1 MTSSDGPILIGGLS
15 HSGKTELRI
24 ALGAHPELSLV
35 RRTGLWDHYF
45 GRFGDLARPAN
56 LDRCLEAMGRD
67 ERVAALEPDR
77 VRIRRELAEG
87 PVTQARLFGLIQAHH
102 AERSG
107 KRRWG
112 EQLGSIERF
121 ADPIFEAFPSARMIH
136 MVRDPRARVGEA
148 AGKRRRL
155 GSAGWETARWLR
167 SAELARRNGTRYPD
181 GYRVIR
187 YEALAA
193 RPEAT
198 LREVCGFIGEDYLP
212 AMGDVLAAMRFDGT
226 GAGAGR
232 AGGLASSDVAFVD
245 LVAADEL
252 PRLGYEPA
260 RPSLSPREQVA
271 FVLVDRPLNRVA
283 MTAWRTFGRGRD
295 HRGVG

>member
-1 MTSSDGPILIGGLS
+1 VTSSDGPIFIGGLS

-24 ALGAHPELSLV
+24 ALGAHPQLSLV
-35 RRTGLWDHYF
+35 RRTGLWDRYF

-67 ERVAALEPDR
+67 EQVAAFEPDR

-87 PVTQARLFGLIQAHH
+87 PVTYPRLFGLIQAHH
-102 AERSG
+102 AERLG

-121 ADPIFEAFPSARMIH
+121 ADPIYETFPSARMIH
-136 MVRDPRARVGEA
+136 MIRDPRARVGEA
-148 AGKRRRL
+148 AGKRRL

-167 SAELARRNGTRYPD
+167 SAELARRNGVRYPD

-193 RPEAT
+193 QPGAT
-198 LREVCGFIGEDYLP
+198 LREVCAFIGEDYLP
-212 AMGDVLAAMRFDGT
+212 AMGDELATMRFDGT
-226 GAGAGR
+226 GADADR
-232 AGGLASSDVAFVD
+232 AGGLARSDVAFMD

-252 PRLGYEPA
+252 PRFGYEPA

-271 FVLVDRPLNRVA
+271 FVIVDRPLNRVA
-283 MTAWRTFGRGRD
+283 MTVWRTFGRRRD
-295 HRGVG
+295 LKGVG